1 MKSRTLGYVLAL
13 FLGGIGAHAF
23 YYRRY
28 VRGSLYLLFCW
39 TYIPVLLGWIDILF
53 INRWH
58 NRIQEDGFINKIG
71 EKIHTKGTSTKQTNQ
86 EKKINMSG
94 IVEVKSENSTLSSEA
109 KILKEGSKDLFYNE
123 KKIILTKYNR
133 IQTPKEIVK
142 EIEEI
147 NNPKTNSV
155 DGVNI
160 TISFSNTGTILAK
173 DSIKYANKKGKKC
186 EAVPLFAYWTT
197 FEKLDGSQKKW
208 YFYWR
213 EQVLNGKY
221 PDTDL
226 SYVILFMYELMN
238 YTFNQSSAF
247 NISMM
252 VRLHGAYQERIPK
265 LSNYSVRWIA
275 DILYEVKEEK
285 LAHEWDVEKIHL
297 PTLYQ
302 KLQVQKEELEKI
314 SITVW
319 KPYIQSNRETEFF
332 KKHRDKIYKK
342 FKSSIPLLQDIYQTE
357 NIELIDRWFILE
369 KSMESRY
376 LFQSVVL
383 GRNNPIVQAEV
394 VRIKPTKEL
403 YEEVTALYK
412 LSENVVRRLHNEKR
426 EIKTNEEALPKGF
439 KETMLNHKRFKV
451 VHQSNQQE
459 KGELIPPA
467 PQEEQKKKTK
477 SMINFDD
484 EIIKGQEQE
493 MEEIIKLFNVDND
506 TEEKIRL
513 SKAIVEVTEPKGKT
527 EERREGLEFETIEY
541 SFVDT
546 PFLQSGISKKGEE
559 KFLETL
565 TDIQKEFLAL
575 FEKRSLSEI
584 IANSFVKKKGFML
597 GTFMS
602 DLNEKA
608 YEYIGD
614 NLLEH
619 LNGEIMVYEEYEQ
632 ILTKVKEFSL

>member
-1 MKSRTLGYVLAL
+1 MG
-13 FLGGIGAHAF
+13 
-23 YYRRY
+23 
-28 VRGSLYLLFCW
+28 
-39 TYIPVLLGWIDILF
+39 
-53 INRWH
+53 
-58 NRIQEDGFINKIG
+58 RIK
-71 EKIHTKGTSTKQTNQ
+71 
-86 EKKINMSG
+86 
-94 IVEVKSENSTLSSEA
+94 
-109 KILKEGSKDLFYNE
+109 
-123 KKIILTKYNR
+123 
-133 IQTPKEIVK
+133 
-142 EIEEI
+142 
-147 NNPKTNSV
+147 
-155 DGVNI
+155 
-160 TISFSNTGTILAK
+160 
-173 DSIKYANKKGKKC
+173 
-186 EAVPLFAYWTT
+186 
-197 FEKLDGSQKKW
+197 
-208 YFYWR
+208 
-213 EQVLNGKY
+213 
-221 PDTDL
+221 
-226 SYVILFMYELMN
+226 
-238 YTFNQSSAF
+238 
-247 NISMM
+247 
-252 VRLHGAYQERIPK
+252 RIPK

-412 LSENVVRRLHNEKR
+412 LSENVVRILHNEKR

-541 SFVDT
+541 SFVDI

-632 ILTKVKEFSL
+632 ILTKVKEISL